1 MKAVLVPGTAS
12 AAESSESTH
21 LHPRLLVYALVAAAI
36 IFGMLALSRLPQ
48 ALQPAWFI
56 AVDSAG
62 TALALLTGA
71 IALAYFRSFN
81 ARSLLFVS
89 IGILGAG
96 LFDGIHLMLQLELG
110 QNALGSSAHRSEM
123 DSSLLGQVWLGVLLL
138 MGWRASARRS
148 SKAPFGVLATR
159 SIVIRSLF
167 ALVLLTALIIAQ
179 SRGIAV
185 QGGGATLRI
194 VELGITLMFVL
205 CLALFLLR
213 GDWRGSAIRRGFT
226 LAMLLVTGSHLT
238 RVVGGPVMGDPLAF
252 GADMLRNLG
261 YFVAFL
267 TLLASTTGFL
277 KQVSDSRLNARI
289 EALLETQPSL
299 PSDCGE
305 QCTAAP
311 VAHRL
316 HGAGTFDLDFASG
329 RFQGNLATARLFGSG
344 AGSNNIE
351 KFDAL
356 VHPDDLPALRRAL
369 KLSKEQGAMFKQE
382 YRIRT
387 AEGERW
393 LEGIGG
399 VEFVDG
405 KPARLLGFVDDISRQ
420 KSLELER
427 DQLHDDLE
435 QMIAA
440 VDQLASTATLD
451 RNGVIQSANAA
462 FCNFFG
468 SPAEQLTGCRLGA
481 LIRAAAAESPLPDD
495 LDALDPDAPWFG
507 EVRLERADGSVRIA
521 QASLTPHRVHGGEH
535 DTLVYV
541 GFDVTERVIAQQS
554 LQDSIAAHRKSNED
568 LQMFAHIVS
577 HDLQEPL
584 RMVSS
589 FMALLERRYAADLE
603 SDAREFIQFAVEGV
617 QRMRGLLDGL
627 LEYSRVNSEGG
638 DFQPVA
644 LEQLVAGA
652 VGNLSVLIGETGA
665 EIEVAGSPELQ
676 ADPTQM
682 IQLFQ
687 NLLANAIKFCPG
699 KTPRILIAGRRD
711 GDTAVVTVTDNGI
724 GIEEAHYLRIFQIF
738 QRLHGRGEYAGSGV
752 GLAVCKRIMER
763 HRGRIDV
770 TSQPGEG
777 TVFSLEFP
785 AI

>member
-1 MKAVLVPGTAS
+1 M
-12 AAESSESTH
+12 E
-21 LHPRLLVYALVAAAI
+21 
-36 IFGMLALSRLPQ
+36 
-48 ALQPAWFI
+48 
-56 AVDSAG
+56 
-62 TALALLTGA
+62 
-71 IALAYFRSFN
+71 
-81 ARSLLFVS
+81 
-89 IGILGAG
+89 
-96 LFDGIHLMLQLELG
+96 
-110 QNALGSSAHRSEM
+110 
-123 DSSLLGQVWLGVLLL
+123 
-138 MGWRASARRS
+138 
-148 SKAPFGVLATR
+148 
-159 SIVIRSLF
+159 
-167 ALVLLTALIIAQ
+167 
-179 SRGIAV
+179 
-185 QGGGATLRI
+185 
-194 VELGITLMFVL
+194 
-205 CLALFLLR
+205 
-213 GDWRGSAIRRGFT
+213 
-226 LAMLLVTGSHLT
+226 
-238 RVVGGPVMGDPLAF
+238 
-252 GADMLRNLG
+252 
-261 YFVAFL
+261 
-267 TLLASTTGFL
+267 
-277 KQVSDSRLNARI
+277 
-289 EALLETQPSL
+289 
-299 PSDCGE
+299 
-305 QCTAAP
+305 AP

-316 HGAGTFDLDFASG
+316 QGVGTFDLDFASG
-329 RFQGNLATARLFGSG
+329 RFHGNQATARLFGS
-344 AGSNNIE
+344 AASSDSLE
-351 KFDAL
+351 RFDAL
-356 VHPDDLPALRRAL
+356 VHPDDRPAMRRAL
-369 KLSKEQGAMFKQE
+369 KLSQEEGALFKQQ

-393 LEGIGG
+393 LEGIAG

-420 KSLELER
+420 KALELER

-507 EVRLERADGSVRIA
+507 EVRLAQADGSVRIA

-589 FMALLERRYAADLE
+589 FMALLERRYAAELE
-603 SDAREFIQFAVEGV
+603 SEAREFIQFAVEGAH
-617 QRMRGLLDGL
+617 RMRSLLDGL
-627 LEYSRVNSEGG
+627 LEYSRVNSQGG

-644 LEQLVAGA
+644 LERPVAGA

-665 EIEVAGSPELQ
+665 EIEVGGLPEVR
-676 ADPTQM
+676 ADPAQM

-699 KTPRILIAGRRD
+699 KTPRIRIDGRRD
-711 GDTAVVTVTDNGI
+711 GDTVVVTVTDNGI
-724 GIEEAHYLRIFQIF
+724 GIEAAHYQRIFQIF
-738 QRLHGRGEYAGSGV
+738 QRLHGRDEYPGSGV
-752 GLAVCKRIMER
+752 GLAVCRRIMER
-763 HRGRIDV
+763 HGGRIDV
-770 TSQPGEG
+770 ESQAGEG